1 MFESFCPQVFLIKQV
16 SGVSDLEPDWWDP
29 DLEPDWWDP
38 DLEPDLWD
46 PDLEPDWWDP
56 DLEPDWW
63 DPDPNPVWTKG
74 VAGFTTHHIMKVK
87 VDKIE
92 F

>member
-38 DLEPDLWD
+38 DLEPD
-46 PDLEPDWWDP
+46 WWDP
-56 DLEPDWW
+56 DLEPD
-63 DPDPNPVWTKG
+63 
-74 VAGFTTHHIMKVK
+74 
-87 VDKIE
+87 
-92 F
+92 